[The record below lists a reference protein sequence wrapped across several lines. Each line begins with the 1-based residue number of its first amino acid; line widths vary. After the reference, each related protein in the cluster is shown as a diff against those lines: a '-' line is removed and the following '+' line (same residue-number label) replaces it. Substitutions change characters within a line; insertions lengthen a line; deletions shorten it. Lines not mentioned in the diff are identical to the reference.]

1 MTTIATRM
9 PDGYDCRRDELP
21 ELNVPLLYDLLKWA
35 EGDEELAAKFRHWG
49 AWDQGVWARIDLN
62 EMRDM
67 DLDAR
72 DPEAIEVTRRNGV
85 CQTAY
90 CMAGQAVAQSDYRLI
105 MDDGSATDCI
115 KERPTD
121 QKNAR
126 GFTIW
131 EDVPNAPQREIW
143 SVAQEILGLTYVE
156 QSQFFQGDNQLGRLR
171 ELANLFTDVRG
182 LPLLFPDD
190 RIANLYRD
198 EDDEDDGD
206 F

>member
-9 PDGYDCRRDELP
+9 PDGYDVRRDELP
-21 ELNVPLLYDLLKWA
+21 ELNVTLIYDLLKWA
-35 EGDEELAAKFRHWG
+35 EGDEALAAKFRNWG
-49 AWDQGVWARIDLN
+49 TWEQGVWARVDLN
-62 EMRDM
+62 EMRD
-67 DLDAR
+67 LGIRRTTA
-72 DPEAIEVTRRNGV
+72 EIEVARRNGV

-90 CMAGQAVAQSDYRLI
+90 CMAGQAVAQSDYRII
-105 MDDGSATDCI
+105 MDDGSASDCI
-115 KERPTD
+115 KEQPTD
-121 QKNAR
+121 RKNAR

-156 QSQFFQGDNQLGRLR
+156 QSQFFQGDNKLDRLR